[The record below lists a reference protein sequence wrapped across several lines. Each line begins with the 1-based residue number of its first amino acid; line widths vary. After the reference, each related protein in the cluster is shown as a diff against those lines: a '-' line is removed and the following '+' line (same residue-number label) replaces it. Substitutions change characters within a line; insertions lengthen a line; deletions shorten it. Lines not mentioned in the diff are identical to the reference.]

1 MEGAVRG
8 TLSCVELRDVRR
20 QVSTSL
26 SAMSPFA
33 GRFRVW
39 MRRRARK
46 LAQLAAS
53 ARSPGGARTARID
66 GWVVLALAPP
76 IVTWL
81 SMSKGVD
88 PLPARPQLSAD
99 SATGVN
105 TEPRCRMA

>member
-39 MRRRARK
+39 MRRRVPARFGEREDSHVSRSR
-46 LAQLAAS
+46 Q
-53 ARSPGGARTARID
+53 SPGLD
-66 GWVVLALAPP
+66 GGRGNWDRRG
-76 IVTWL
+76 II
-81 SMSKGVD
+81 
-88 PLPARPQLSAD
+88 
-99 SATGVN
+99 
-105 TEPRCRMA
+105 EPEVIGDVETTFIGSV

>member
-53 ARSPGGARTARID
+53 ARSPGGHEPLGSTV
-66 GWVVLALAPP
+66 GWCSL
-76 IVTWL
+76 W
-81 SMSKGVD
+81 
-88 PLPARPQLSAD
+88 RH
-99 SATGVN
+99 
-105 TEPRCRMA
+105 R